1 MLMKDIFL
9 LKAMSKK
16 EITELYRTWRR
27 ENGNKMPNRAIVRMR
42 WEDEVDN
49 PLVDTIA
56 LQSADVNTNEDAW
69 ILYYAGRG
77 LKGLLELLEPNNGS
91 DFVVDEVLEFYKN

>member
-1 MLMKDIFL
+1 
-9 LKAMSKK
+9 MSKK

-27 ENGNKMPNRAIVRMR
+27 ENGNKIPNRAIVRMR